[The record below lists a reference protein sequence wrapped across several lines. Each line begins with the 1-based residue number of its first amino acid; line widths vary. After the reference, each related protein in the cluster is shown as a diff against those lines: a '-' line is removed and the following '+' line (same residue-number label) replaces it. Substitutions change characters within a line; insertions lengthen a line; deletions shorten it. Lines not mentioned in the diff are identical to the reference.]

1 MSEKFSYTKT
11 LKELQ
16 DILSELE
23 SDDVEIDRIADNVR
37 KSVSLIKAL
46 REKLRKTET
55 EIKEIVK
62 EFDDNQE

>member
-46 REKLRKTET
+46 SEKLRKTET

-62 EFDDNQE
+62 EFDDTQE

>member
-62 EFDDNQE
+62 EFDDKQE

>member
-1 MSEKFSYTKT
+1 MGEKFSYTKT

-23 SDDVEIDRIADNVR
+23 SGDVEIDRIADNVR